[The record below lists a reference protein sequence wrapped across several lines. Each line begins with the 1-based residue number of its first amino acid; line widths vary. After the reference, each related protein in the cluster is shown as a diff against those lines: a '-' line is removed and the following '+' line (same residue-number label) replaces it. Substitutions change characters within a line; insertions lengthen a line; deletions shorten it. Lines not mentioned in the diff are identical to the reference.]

1 MSRAGRRRIR
11 CILVAVAIACLVAAP
26 GNAGDAFLPAFGDLP
41 LMEGLAPVA
50 DSETVFDTPA
60 GRIVEAYAAGTV
72 SRERAERFYATTL
85 PQLGWRRQTAHVF
98 RREEESLTIEY
109 RQKGK
114 TLTVRFMLAPARR

>member
-1 MSRAGRRRIR
+1 VSRAGRWIR
-11 CILVAVAIACLVAAP
+11 YSLAAVAIACLAAAT

-41 LMEGLAPVA
+41 LMDGLAPVA
-50 DSETVFDTPA
+50 DSETVFDTPD

-72 SRERAERFYATTL
+72 SRDRAERFYATTL
-85 PQLGWRRQTAHVF
+85 PQLGWRRQTAYVF
-98 RREEESLTIEY
+98 RREDETLTIEF